1 MSEEYGLFS
10 DEGIVEGGF
19 HSLEEAIQA
28 QEQRYDPEDGLEV
41 EEVCPEHP
49 DEPRLGCEECDIE
62 ERAEA
67 FYADLDEEEDE

>member
-10 DEGIVEGGF
+10 NEGIVEGGF
-19 HSLEEAIQA
+19 YSPEEAIQA
-28 QEQRYDPEDGLEV
+28 REQRYDPEDDLEV

-49 DEPRLGCEECDIE
+49 DQPRLGCE

-67 FYADLDEEEDE
+67 FYADLDEEEEEEA